1 MRRPAPAVPALE
13 TLVGTTRMAKR
24 ILFIAVWT
32 VAFNFGTAMLLG
44 FASGLLF
51 AAQTS
56 GGGQV
61 SERTTTIVGIS
72 WALVPMIVGPI
83 GLLLG
88 ILGKLPGTHRQAGSA
103 DP

>member
-1 MRRPAPAVPALE
+1 
-13 TLVGTTRMAKR
+13 MAKR
-24 ILFIAVWT
+24 IIFIAVWT
-32 VAFNFGTAMLLG
+32 VAFNFGSAMLLG

-51 AAQTS
+51 AAQTSDLRPQTS

-88 ILGKLPGTHRQAGSA
+88 ILGKLPGTRRQAGSA